1 MKKERK
7 KKSVTCAA
15 LFSSF
20 VQFKRWLFCCFF
32 NYYYLCVYFG
42 CEIFRQCYP
51 HTYIFGWWSM
61 FYVYI
66 WHTVYTECIY
76 NMCMLFFFFEKMRAC
91 VCKSTQWCSSAVCY
105 NQSPLFSLYIIE
117 KKALSLY
124 SLYSHTYSTSSFLM
138 SPLPELAPQFIYPS
152 IPPPPGLYSFF
163 CV

>member
-1 MKKERK
+1 MKKE

-15 LFSSF
+15 LFF
-20 VQFKRWLFCCFF
+20 VRPIQKVTVFCFF
-32 NYYYLCVYFG
+32 FYYYLCVYFG

-76 NMCMLFFFFEKMRAC
+76 NMCMLLFFIKMGAC
-91 VCKSTQWCSSAVCY
+91 VCKSTQWCSAVCY

-117 KKALSLY
+117 KKSTFSLFSLY
-124 SLYSHTYSTSSFLM
+124 THILYIFISNVSSPRTSST
-138 SPLPELAPQFIYPS
+138 IYTS
-152 IPPPPGLYSFF
+152 IPGLYSFF